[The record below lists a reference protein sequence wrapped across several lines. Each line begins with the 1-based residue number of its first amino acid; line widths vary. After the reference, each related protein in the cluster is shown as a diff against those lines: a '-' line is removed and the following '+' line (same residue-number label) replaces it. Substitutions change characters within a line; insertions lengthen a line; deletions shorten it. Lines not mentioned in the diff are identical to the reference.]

1 MTESAILPK
10 RTAKRKSTLS
20 ATSRGRRS
28 EGTEDQSREV
38 APQPALDRTRR
49 TSTPTGEVQISID
62 VELAKKVEFV
72 AASDVR
78 MKLFDQFVSALEESP
93 LDSDRV
99 EIRRRIS
106 ERFSQVSA
114 DADSHD
120 AKVADRSSSEVS
132 EVDAEL
138 LARSREYKAKLLRSA
153 EFKSVAQAGKILG
166 VSEELLRRRIRQK
179 TQFALTNGERGAY
192 RIPVWTLDKSLGPRV
207 MRRLLACAQS
217 AGMDSWALE
226 LFMKCPNAELA
237 GFCPLDVLTLRPN
250 KRDLAEMNAE
260 GLVENLSVTPR
271 IAVLELVCA
280 AVVREMELFL

>member
-1 MTESAILPK
+1 
-10 RTAKRKSTLS
+10 
-20 ATSRGRRS
+20 
-28 EGTEDQSREV
+28 
-38 APQPALDRTRR
+38 
-49 TSTPTGEVQISID
+49 VQISID

-250 KRDLAEMNAE
+250 KRDLAELNAE

-271 IAVLELVCA
+271 SAVLELVCA